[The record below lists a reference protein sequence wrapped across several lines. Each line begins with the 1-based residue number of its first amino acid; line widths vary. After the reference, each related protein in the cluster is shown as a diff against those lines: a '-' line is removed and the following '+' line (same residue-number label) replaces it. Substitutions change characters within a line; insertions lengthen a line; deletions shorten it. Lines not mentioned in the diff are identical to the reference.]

1 MDIIIG
7 ISMLVFKARE
17 SCGSEL
23 TDFDTL
29 SNDICLH

>member
-7 ISMLVFKARE
+7 IGMLVFKSKE

-23 TDFDTL
+23 TDVNTL
-29 SNDICLH
+29 YNDICLH